1 MIAAIRLRGSIKVGK
16 AILDTMRILK
26 LDRVN
31 TLSIVDDSPSVKGM
45 IKKVEN
51 FITWGEISED
61 AAKKLGGK
69 KVVRLHPLRG
79 GMRSVKKKYPKGDL
93 GYRGAG
99 INELIEKMI
108 Q

>member
-16 AILDTMRILK
+16 AMLDTMSMLN

-31 TLSIVDDSPSVKGM
+31 TLSIVDESPSTLGM

-51 FITWGEISED
+51 FIAWGEISD
-61 AAKKLGGK
+61 DVMKKLSGK

-79 GMRSVKKKYPKGDL
+79 GMKSVKKKYPSGDL
-93 GYRGAG
+93 GYRGAK
-99 INELIEKMI
+99 INDLIEKMI
-108 Q
+108 S